1 MTHFLDRQLAE
12 PGRMI
17 LAVRADRVTFLVDA
31 AHGGGEG
38 AGHLTDQEV
47 SRFHALRSEN
57 VEDLVG
63 IGKQRTVIE
72 GQHHF
77 LVIERQ

>member
-1 MTHFLDRQLAE
+1 VTHFLDRQLTE

-17 LAVRADRVTFLVDA
+17 LTMGADRVTFLVDA
-31 AHGGGEG
+31 AHGGGEST
-38 AGHLTDQEV
+38 GHLADQKI
-47 SRFHALRSEN
+47 SRFHALRSKN

-63 IGKQRTVIE
+63 IGQNGTVVE